1 MMTLVET
8 KMKVEMKTITMVRV
22 IVVMLMRRVMVKI
35 TMVKE
40 SFFFV
45 WPSYFF
51 FTNIPCQLSFVPTS
65 SFMHYNVK
73 MVIEV

>member
-22 IVVMLMRRVMVKI
+22 IVVMLMRKVMVKI

-40 SFFFV
+40 S
-45 WPSYFF
+45 
-51 FTNIPCQLSFVPTS
+51 
-65 SFMHYNVK
+65 
-73 MVIEV
+73 